1 MLPFY
6 KHCYVFCIQLDTNQ
20 IVSSSMHLISNHR
33 IEFINFLSGEF
44 KMKKTLLVL
53 ALAAAFVPV
62 LAQAEA
68 GDIVVR
74 LRATHVAPDESSNL
88 GGQTDA
94 IYGAGTAAALYGSA
108 DAKLQVGSNTIPEID
123 FSYYITKNIAA
134 ELILA
139 LGTRHDV
146 KVSGAGGLVAHDL
159 GSVNLLPP
167 TLTAQWHFMPD
178 TMFDPYLGAGGA
190 YVLGMDRSLTAN
202 VGALGLPIRTDR
214 HAFGAVLQAG
224 IDVNL
229 QDKWLLNFD
238 VKKLWFNTD
247 VKLDATAAGLAPAGY
262 QKIDSLD
269 VDPWVI
275 SIGFGK
281 KF

>member
-1 MLPFY
+1 MLIY
-6 KHCYVFCIQLDTNQ
+6 YLME
-20 IVSSSMHLISNHR
+20 SL
-33 IEFINFLSGEF
+33 
-44 KMKKTLLVL
+44 KMKKTLLTF
-53 ALAAAFVPV
+53 ALAATFVPL
-62 LAQAEA
+62 LAHAEA
-68 GDIVVR
+68 GDWVVR
-74 LRATHVAPDESSNL
+74 IRATHVTPSESSNL
-88 GGQTDA
+88 GAQTDA
-94 IYGAGTAAALYGSA
+94 TYGAGTAAALYGSSSA
-108 DAKLQVGSNTIPEID
+108 ALQVDSNTIPEID
-123 FSYYITKNIAA
+123 FSYYFTKNIAA

-139 LGTRHDV
+139 IGTRHDV
-146 KVSGAGGLVAHDL
+146 GVSGTGGVVGHNL

-178 TMFDPYLGAGGA
+178 QTFDPYLGAGAA
-190 YVLGMDRSLTAN
+190 YVLGMDRSLTAQ

-214 HAFGAVLQAG
+214 HALGGVLQAG
-224 IDVNL
+224 VDVNL

-247 VKLDATAAGLAPAGY
+247 VKLDGTAAGLVPAGY

-269 VDPWVI
+269 IDPWVV